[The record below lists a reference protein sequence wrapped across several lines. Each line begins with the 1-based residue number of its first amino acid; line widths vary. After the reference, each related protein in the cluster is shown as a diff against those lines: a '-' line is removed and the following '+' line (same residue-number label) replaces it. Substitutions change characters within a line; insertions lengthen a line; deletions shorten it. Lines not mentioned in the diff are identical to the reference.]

1 LAAAEAAERRARV
14 EYKAAAKAL
23 DNAIRDAVALSIKRI
38 GDDLSPYRQDDL
50 ADIGRLAIQANLLHR
65 RHALR
70 RSVTQDI
77 LRQQP
82 ANPSL

>member
-23 DNAIRDAVALSIKRI
+23 DNAIRDAVALSFKRA
-38 GDDLSPYRQDDL
+38 GDQAPYLEGDL